1 MNPVRTAAIGLGA
14 RGYSM
19 LHALLL
25 HMDNVKITAVCD
37 GRDIDYRI
45 EISAAPG
52 ECARIAREAAFFEA
66 RHAGILADG
75 DPYFNPGLSLNSTAF
90 IPRGRLGRLKLL
102 QRRNKS

>member
-1 MNPVRTAAIGLGA
+1 MRAEGKRVIFTPHAELFHHESLSRGLDDSPEKA
-14 RGYSM
+14 
-19 LHALLL
+19 
-25 HMDNVKITAVCD
+25 
-37 GRDIDYRI
+37 
-45 EISAAPG
+45 
-52 ECARIAREAAFFEA
+52 ARIAREAAFFEA